1 MEKLLIRGGR
11 VIDPANGVDKVADVL
26 IADGK
31 IAAVGENL
39 TDAEAKVYD
48 AAGKV
53 VAPGFIDMHCHL
65 RDPGQEYKEDIVTG
79 TRAAAHGGFT
89 AVCAMP
95 NTNPVCDNA
104 TIVEYVQRKASEVG
118 FCRVLVSGA
127 LTQGLKGEVLSE
139 MGDMV
144 AHGAVAFT
152 DDGRGV
158 QDSGMMRRSMDYAKQ
173 FDRVVMCH

>member
-89 AVCAMP
+89 AVCCMP
-95 NTNPVCDNA
+95 NTKPVNDNA
-104 TIVEYVQRKASEVG
+104 AVTRYIIEKAE
-118 FCRVLVSGA
+118 
-127 LTQGLKGEVLSE
+127 TQGSGVR
-139 MGDMV
+139 V
-144 AHGAVAFT
+144 YPVGAVSKGLAGVEMDEGSRHHRDFRRRPA
-152 DDGRGV
+152 GRQFEPVPAGDAV
-158 QDSGMMRRSMDYAKQ
+158 RRSLRPVHYEPQ
-173 FDRVVMCH
+173 RG